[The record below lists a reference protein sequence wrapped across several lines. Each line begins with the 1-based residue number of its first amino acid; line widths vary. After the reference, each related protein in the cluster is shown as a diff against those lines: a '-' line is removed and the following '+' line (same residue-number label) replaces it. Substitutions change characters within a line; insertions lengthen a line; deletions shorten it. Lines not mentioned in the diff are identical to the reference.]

1 MGGCGALSRLITKR
15 HDEALNLIFIEL
27 KKRNPEWTFELEPRP
42 AANVANHKPD
52 LCATHRQSQ
61 SVVIMDFTVRTES
74 TSQLKMA
81 FLQEMKQW
89 TVFHVMLGI
98 TFIVS
103 GIILNL
109 LQLIL
114 YVLVRPFN
122 KDTCRKI
129 NFYLLYFSWSQLV
142 ALSEWWSGTV
152 VNMYTLPENVKYIGK
167 EHAVLTMNHKYD
179 IEWLMGWVIGERF
192 NVLGN
197 CRVYAKKVLKYIPI
211 IGWGWALSDM
221 IFLDRDWTKDCQNL
235 IQNLQELYSYVD
247 NVWILIFC
255 EGTRFT
261 KEKHEASLKFAK
273 ERGLPLLKHHL
284 LPRTKG
290 FVFSVK
296 NLKGKFPAL
305 YDVTIGFS
313 PKFAEPTMQ
322 NLLYGRKMQADLYV
336 RRIPLED
343 IPTETEEACAKYLFK
358 LYEEKDELLD
368 TYFKTGKFPFPCE
381 PLKVEHRPYT
391 LINLIF
397 WACLI
402 LIPSGYYTYQALVY
416 GSFVMKFIT
425 VGIVATFYF
434 CTNKL
439 IGISMASKSSSY
451 GTIGTS
457 KESVLSEEKKSQ

>member
-1 MGGCGALSRLITKR
+1 MKR
-15 HDEALNLIFIEL
+15 
-27 KKRNPEWTFELEPRP
+27 
-42 AANVANHKPD
+42 
-52 LCATHRQSQ
+52 
-61 SVVIMDFTVRTES
+61 
-74 TSQLKMA
+74 
-81 FLQEMKQW
+81 W

-142 ALSEWWSGTV
+142 VLSEWWSGTV
-152 VNMYTLPENVKYIGK
+152 VNMHTAPENVKFIGK
-167 EHAVLTMNHKYD
+167 EHAVLIMNHKYD
-179 IEWLMGWVIGERF
+179 VEWVMGWVMAERY

-197 CRVYAKKVLKYIPI
+197 CRVYAKKVLKYIPV

-235 IQNLQELYSYVD
+235 KQNLQELYSYVD
-247 NVWILIFC
+247 NVWVLIFC

-261 KEKHEASLKFAK
+261 KEKHEASLKFAE

-290 FVFSVK
+290 FVFSVT

-313 PKFAEPTMQ
+313 PKFAEPTMK
-322 NLLYGRKMQADLYV
+322 NLLYGRKMQADLYA

-343 IPTETEEACAKYLFK
+343 IPTETEEACAKYLYK

-368 TYFKTGKFPFPCE
+368 TYFKTGKFPFE

-391 LINLIF
+391 LINLIL

-402 LIPSGYYTYQALVY
+402 LIPSGYYTYHALVY
-416 GSFVMKFIT
+416 GSFIMKFIT
-425 VGIVATFYF
+425 VGIIATCKYFFKLIIMSLGKYFLKIFYF
-434 CTNKL
+434 CVNKL
-439 IGISMASKSSSY
+439 IGISMSSKGSSY
-451 GTIGTS
+451 GKIETS
-457 KESVLSEEKKSQ
+457 KESVLCEEKKSQ